1 MKASSFHFAQSR
13 VQLQSLPP
21 ICPPPVILVKLRVE
35 IAVLGNSPCE
45 IAVLSSKNGDFT
57 RGITDFGYFN
67 PYFRVLF
74 ALHSP

>member
-1 MKASSFHFAQSR
+1 MSR
-13 VQLQSLPP
+13 VQPQSRPTAIAPLPYAP
-21 ICPPPVILVKLRVE
+21 IILVKLRVE

-57 RGITDFGYFN
+57 RGIADFGYFN

>member
-1 MKASSFHFAQSR
+1 MKASNRNR
-13 VQLQSLPP
+13 VQPQSLPP
-21 ICPPPVILVKLRVE
+21 YLPPPIILVKLRVE

>member
-1 MKASSFHFAQSR
+1 MSR
-13 VQLQSLPP
+13 VQTQSRPTAIASNRNRCPLSAP
-21 ICPPPVILVKLRVE
+21 IILVKLRVE

>member
-1 MKASSFHFAQSR
+1 MKASNRDR
-13 VQLQSLPP
+13 VQPQSLPP
-21 ICPPPVILVKLRVE
+21 YLPPIILVKLRVE

-57 RGITDFGYFN
+57 RGIADFGYFN

>member
-1 MKASSFHFAQSR
+1 MITGHYYKEPPTRSR
-13 VQLQSLPP
+13 
-21 ICPPPVILVKLRVE
+21 KLRVE

-45 IAVLSSKNGDFT
+45 IAVLSSKNGDFA
-57 RGITDFGYFN
+57 RGIVDLGYFN

>member
-1 MKASSFHFAQSR
+1 MSR
-13 VQLQSLPP
+13 VQPQSRPTAIAAPYLPP
-21 ICPPPVILVKLRVE
+21 ICPIILVKLRVE

>member
-21 ICPPPVILVKLRVE
+21 ICPPVILVKLRVE

>member
-1 MKASSFHFAQSR
+1 MSR
-13 VQLQSLPP
+13 VQPQSRPTAIAAPP
-21 ICPPPVILVKLRVE
+21 LSAPIILVKLRVE

>member
-1 MKASSFHFAQSR
+1 MSR
-13 VQLQSLPP
+13 VQPQSRPTA
-21 ICPPPVILVKLRVE
+21 IAPPPPYAPIILVKLRVE

-57 RGITDFGYFN
+57 RGIADFGYFN